1 MISTTA
7 TTSATEILSP
17 RMNCLFWR
25 NFSSNRLSDC
35 FIFSRAASI
44 VTSGT
49 SRPMMTGNRV
59 YSNRHTKISKQQYGS
74 SAAAYSGRKT
84 SRYLLAWS
92 KYNNI
97 KHEYS
102 KELYEYVIFCSL
114 MCTFLLF
121 FVYILYII
129 LLTIIYILFQHS
141 WCGAHT
147 NSFYVYNDNKGLFY
161 SILFHCIL
169 FYSIVTSENSWA

>member
-35 FIFSRAASI
+35 FIFSRAASM

-74 SAAAYSGRKT
+74 SVAAYSGRKT

-92 KYNNI
+92 KYDNI
-97 KHEYS
+97 KHEHI

-121 FVYILYII
+121 LYIFC
-129 LLTIIYILFQHS
+129 ILFS
-141 WCGAHT
+141 CLLFIFYFSTVVVEHT
-147 NSFYVYNDNKGLFY
+147 QIHFTCTMIIKGY
-161 SILFHCIL
+161 STL
-169 FYSIVTSENSWA
+169 FYSIVFCSILL